1 MPELFH
7 VKDFWRFDIRVGF
20 VKDAEKV
27 PRSKKLIKLT
37 VDFGNQERTIVAG
50 IGDQFNPEDLKGRK
64 MIFVLNLK
72 PKKLMGIESQGML
85 LVADAN
91 GKLFIISLPDE
102 VPPGAKVW

>member
-1 MPELFH
+1 MPELFD

-37 VDFGNQERTIVAG
+37 VDFGDQERTIVAG
-50 IGDQFNPEDLKGRK
+50 IGDQFNPEDLKGKK

-102 VPPGAKVW
+102 VPSGAKVW